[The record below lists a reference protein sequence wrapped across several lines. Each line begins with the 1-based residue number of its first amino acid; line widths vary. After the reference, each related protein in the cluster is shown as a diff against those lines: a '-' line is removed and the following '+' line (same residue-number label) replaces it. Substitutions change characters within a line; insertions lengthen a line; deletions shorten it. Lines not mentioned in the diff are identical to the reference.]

1 MAVADPSAG
10 ETRVQRVGVDLR
22 SLVGPMTGIGRYTTA
37 LLDSLLEE
45 GGFDYLGLAHQDP
58 GGNAATLRRDGLNID
73 VQPAPLGVLWQQL
86 RLPRRLRRGDIDL
99 YWSPLLTLP
108 RHCPVPSVVTVHD
121 LTPVLYPETQR
132 FKVRLSVL
140 PFLQSTI
147 ESASIIVTGSKATAE
162 ELSYHFPS
170 CSDRLEV
177 VYHGVDDAFR
187 PATAEEIERTRKR
200 WNAPEGYILYVG
212 SIEPRKN
219 LSRLL
224 DAWVALRE
232 DDADT
237 PPLFLAGP
245 YGWHSRA
252 LMRRIR
258 SLEDSGVRHLGRL
271 DDADLIRV
279 FQAARVFVYPSLYEG
294 FGLPPLEAMACGLPT
309 LVSQA
314 SSLPEVVGRGGLA
327 VDPMDTAAWA
337 ETIRQILRDHGLAED
352 LRQRARE
359 RASGF
364 SWPRAAASMQTI
376 FQRALALQ

>member
-1 MAVADPSAG
+1 MADVDPSAAVS
-10 ETRVQRVGVDLR
+10 RVRRVGVDLR
-22 SLVGPMTGIGRYTTA
+22 SLVGPTTGIGRYTSA
-37 LLDSLLEE
+37 LLDSLLAQGE
-45 GGFDYLGLAHQDP
+45 FDYLGLAHQDP
-58 GGNAATLRRDGLNID
+58 GDHATTLRKAGLPIE
-73 VQPAPLGVLWQQL
+73 VQRAPLGVLWQQW

-108 RHCPVPSVVTVHD
+108 RHCPIPSVVTVHD

-147 ESASIIVTGSKATAE
+147 EAASIIVTGSNATAE
-162 ELSYHFPS
+162 ELRYHFPS

-187 PATAEEIERTRKR
+187 PATTGEIQRTRET

-224 DAWVALRE
+224 DAWEALRE

-258 SLEDSGVRHLGRL
+258 SLEDRGVRHLGRL
-271 DDADLIRV
+271 DDADLIRL

-314 SSLPEVVGRGGLA
+314 SSLPEVVDHGGLT
-327 VDPMDTAAWA
+327 VDPMDAAAWA
-337 ETIRQILRDHGLAED
+337 EAIRKVLRERGFAED
-352 LRQRARE
+352 LSQRARD
-359 RASGF
+359 RASRF